1 MDPKGHTEAITEIVQ
16 EGITENLPNVP
27 GTRLEIQQD
36 QLQFLQM
43 IWMLCIGLAQNR
55 HYVVFGVISHLIH
68 KKIYRCFL

>member
-36 QLQFLQM
+36 KLRRA
-43 IWMLCIGLAQNR
+43 ITVN
-55 HYVVFGVISHLIH
+55 SND
-68 KKIYRCFL
+68 

>member
-36 QLQFLQM
+36 QLRFLQM
-43 IWMLCIGLAQNR
+43 IWMLCIGLLKR
-55 HYVVFGVISHLIH
+55 SSS
-68 KKIYRCFL
+68 K